1 MELRKVYYLCSRK
14 YRWRTIGEIYETL
27 MSRCRTAILP
37 ENRGILFI
45 MDKEKFDRKFK
56 LQDVVMPC
64 IYFLLDNGE
73 VVYVGKTEYGLKR
86 VLCHISDKVFDE
98 IKVKLFPPS
107 LLDEKETYYIAKY
120 HPKYNHSIPNVYSAK
135 RIKQLLLS
143 NYGVRVRKKQ
153 VEAWIDDNVLESLF
167 FRGERHIDKN
177 NFDNCISY
185 FTNTNQDGKDI

>member
-1 MELRKVYYLCSRK
+1 
-14 YRWRTIGEIYETL
+14 

-64 IYFLLDNGE
+64 IYFLFDKGT

-86 VLCHISDKVFDE
+86 VLCHISDKEFDE
-98 IKVKLFPPS
+98 IKIKLFPSS

-120 HPKYNHSIPNVYSAK
+120 NPKYNQSIPNAYSAK
-135 RIKQLLLS
+135 RIKQLLLL
-143 NYGVRVRKKQ
+143 NHGVRVRKKQ

-177 NFDNCISY
+177 DFDNCISY
-185 FTNTNQDGKDI
+185 FTNTNQYGKDI